1 MSMQRQDRIEA
12 PQQKLARLQLVARV
26 QLAYEHL
33 REAVRTAGANPAR
46 RASIDAAR
54 NRLGAL
60 NLALAVLALQG
71 V

>member
-1 MSMQRQDRIEA
+1 MQRRDRIEA

-33 REAVRTAGANPAR
+33 REAVRTSGGDPAR
-46 RASIDAAR
+46 RATIDAAR
-54 NRLGAL
+54 DRLGSL